1 MRNRLVLL
9 AFFHFTEV
17 SGIDVRTHRWTV
29 DLHSSMSAVDFQA
42 FSSLSLFLFYSVF
55 LFRFSSFPPEH
66 VLWNFSHAENKEI
79 NGLMDTAAWNPNFVP
94 FFCWG
99 HICSRV
105 FYLREWVKWP
115 VEIDAM
121 CWRMGGL
128 LFVGKC
134 DTVFRHTF
142 RFSPCLISQHHMR
155 GGICSHKHTDRHAPA
170 FWNRQTSE
178 SSRKSVLC
186 FITSQGRSVEKTW
199 SGWILS
205 LFISTICCAI

>member
-1 MRNRLVLL
+1 MMRNRLVLL
-9 AFFHFTEV
+9 TFFHFTEV

-29 DLHSSMSAVDFQA
+29 DLHSSMSAVDFQV
-42 FSSLSLFLFYSVF
+42 FPSLSLFLSVF
-55 LFRFSSFPPEH
+55 RFFILSTRTCFVEFLSCGEQRNQWIDGYRCFKSKLCSF
-66 VLWNFSHAENKEI
+66 
-79 NGLMDTAAWNPNFVP
+79 

-121 CWRMGGL
+121 FWRMGGL

-142 RFSPCLISQHHMR
+142 RFSP
-155 GGICSHKHTDRHAPA
+155 
-170 FWNRQTSE
+170 
-178 SSRKSVLC
+178 
-186 FITSQGRSVEKTW
+186 
-199 SGWILS
+199 
-205 LFISTICCAI
+205 